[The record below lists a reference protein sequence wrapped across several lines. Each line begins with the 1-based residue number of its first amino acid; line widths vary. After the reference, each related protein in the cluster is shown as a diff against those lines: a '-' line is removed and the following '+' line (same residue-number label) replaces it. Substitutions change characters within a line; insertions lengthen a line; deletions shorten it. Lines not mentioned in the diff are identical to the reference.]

1 MPEMST
7 TENEELVSRVYT
19 QALQDRHDGR
29 ELAAADL
36 MVYHIEMLSQE
47 VNSGASF
54 EQYFRWASIEE
65 ISEAVGRL
73 ESLALSDVA
82 QIVRRAIEVAF
93 PNGLPAND
101 EKKSELT
108 EWTEEQEELLGKAAN
123 EFEEFNGRIINVLAA
138 FYRKSRPGV

>member
-19 QALQDRHDGR
+19 QALQDRQDAR
-29 ELAAADL
+29 QLDAADL

-54 EQYFRWASIEE
+54 EQYFRWASVAE
-65 ISEAVGRL
+65 ISEAVSRL
-73 ESLALSDVA
+73 ESLGLSDVA
-82 QIVRRAIEVAF
+82 QIVRGAIKIAF
-93 PNGLPAND
+93 PKGVPATD
-101 EKKSELT
+101 EEKNELT
-108 EWTEEQEELLGKAAN
+108 EWSGKQEELLAAAAN

-138 FYRKSRPGV
+138 FYRKNKAGA

>member
-1 MPEMST
+1 MLTIGEKRPSA
-7 TENEELVSRVYT
+7 NRLANGW
-19 QALQDRHDGR
+19 ALQDRHDGR

-82 QIVRRAIEVAF
+82 QIVRRAIDVAF
-93 PNGLPAND
+93 PNGLPATD
-101 EKKSELT
+101 EEKSELT
-108 EWTEEQEELLGKAAN
+108 EWTEEQEELLGTAAN
-123 EFEEFNGRIINVLAA
+123 EFEEFSGRIINVLAA
-138 FYRKSRPGV
+138 FYRKSRPGA

>member
-7 TENEELVSRVYT
+7 SANEELVSRVYT

-29 ELAAADL
+29 ELDAADL

-54 EQYFRWASIEE
+54 EQYFRWASVAE

-73 ESLALSDVA
+73 ESLALSDAA
-82 QIVRRAIEVAF
+82 QIVGRAIDVAF
-93 PNGLPAND
+93 PDGLPPTD
-101 EKKSELT
+101 EEKSELI
-108 EWTEEQEELLGKAAN
+108 EWTDEQEEHLGTLAE
-123 EFEEFNGRIINVLAA
+123 EFEEFNGRIINVLAE
-138 FYRKSRPGV
+138 FYRKSQSAA

>member
-19 QALQDRHDGR
+19 QALQDRQDGR
-29 ELAAADL
+29 NLAPADL

-54 EQYFRWASIEE
+54 EQYFRWASVEE
-65 ISEAVGRL
+65 ISGATSRL
-73 ESLALSDVA
+73 ELLGLSEVA
-82 QIVRRAIEVAF
+82 PIVRRAIDVAF
-93 PNGLPAND
+93 PKGIPASD
-101 EKKSELT
+101 EEKNELT
-108 EWTEEQEELLGKAAN
+108 EWSEKQEELLAAAAN

-138 FYRKSRPGV
+138 FYRKNKPGA